1 MTPTPTV
8 ARRAFRALVG
18 SSLLAI
24 TSASAQTTYYWDS
37 NSNTAGFGNTTG
49 VWGTNTF
56 WGTSSAGTDAT
67 ANTTITS
74 VDTVN
79 FGTATLNYATA
90 NIGVAAG
97 GVTTGGI
104 VIGAGQTQAITL
116 GTVGNAITIHGGG
129 ITKNAG
135 SGTLTLVSPI
145 ILGAA
150 QNWTNNGSFIY
161 GNTSY
166 PLSGSAALGING
178 TGVVS
183 LGGLAGATAYS
194 GKITVSGGQLESRS
208 NITTNGVFGTGN
220 IEINGGRVGL
230 YYSNSLTRAI
240 GVAAGQIQITGG
252 VSGFSGNGGSNSTF
266 SLSGMTWGSSE
277 FNPTELVLQDA
288 SANSNGS
295 GTLAGNI
302 NLGAATRTIRSDQTG
317 GLAAGGTGTFSGIIS
332 NGGITKQGAGTHVFT
347 GANTY
352 AGGTTINAGTLRFG
366 SISAMPNS
374 GAVTVNTG
382 GTLGIVVGAAGDWT
396 GSSTV
401 AVGTLGGLLGG
412 LGGAGTSTVV
422 YSGNVGLNLQLT
434 ANTSYAGN
442 ITNPTG
448 STSLALTKTGGSTLT
463 LATGTTNSYTGATS
477 ISAGQL
483 TLDGSLT
490 GGGAISTSGS
500 GTFFQSGTGV
510 ISGASSYTQNSS
522 GASTLSGNNSYTG
535 GTTLSQSSLT
545 VGHANALGTGTINLN
560 GGTIQST
567 DTTARSFTNPVTIGG
582 NFTVGGTGNL
592 TFSDT
597 GASALGA
604 TRQITVNAGI
614 DATFGQAFSGST
626 FGITKAG
633 AGTLTLSGANTYTG
647 ATSVS
652 AGTLQ
657 FTSGGSLSTSGQITV
672 NGTNATLNIIGASVT
687 TSYNNS
693 AAVYLGSSTGPSYL
707 TMGAGGSLSIPNG
720 GMLVGNTGVGQFT
733 QTGGS
738 FSQSMASIITIAN
751 NGGSG
756 SSINVSGGTFNAGG
770 INVGVRADA
779 SVTVSGDAT
788 VTLGT
793 LQLGWVST
801 TAQST
806 VNLNGGSLIVS
817 SVKRASAIASFN
829 FNGGTLKASGDSA
842 TFMTGLT
849 NAYVQSGDA
858 IIDDGGFA
866 ITIGQN
872 LLAGTPSGG
881 LTKKGTGTL
890 TITGVNTYT
899 GGTTV
904 SAGTLSMGNASA
916 LGSASGQLTVN
927 SGTLNMAGLNLTVG
941 KLTGIGGIISGTSGT
956 RTLTIGQGDGTGGN
970 FQGTIN
976 NGTGGTTALT
986 KTGTGTITLSGNNG
1000 YTGATNV
1007 NAGTL
1012 IINGSTSNASAVTVG
1027 LNGTLGGTGTVG
1039 GNTTISGIHS
1049 PGNSPGIQTFT
1060 GNLSYV
1066 DAGTPDPTVNWELA
1080 SNTTTVGVNPTA
1092 NFDQIIVGG
1101 NLDFTHPTI
1110 INLSFNGA
1118 GSTVLWS
1125 DSLWD
1130 ANQSWLLYDVAGITT
1145 NIANLNLSTINWLDS
1160 GSNLFST
1167 AGGSFTLSQNGED
1180 VMLNFAAVPEPST
1193 YGLGLGAMALALA
1206 AVRRQRQKKS

>member
-1 MTPTPTV
+1 
-8 ARRAFRALVG
+8 
-18 SSLLAI
+18 
-24 TSASAQTTYYWDS
+24 
-37 NSNTAGFGNTTG
+37 
-49 VWGTNTF
+49 
-56 WGTSSAGTDAT
+56 
-67 ANTTITS
+67 
-74 VDTVN
+74 
-79 FGTATLNYATA
+79 
-90 NIGVAAG
+90 
-97 GVTTGGI
+97 
-104 VIGAGQTQAITL
+104 
-116 GTVGNAITIHGGG
+116 
-129 ITKNAG
+129 
-135 SGTLTLVSPI
+135 
-145 ILGAA
+145 
-150 QNWTNNGSFIY
+150 
-161 GNTSY
+161 
-166 PLSGSAALGING
+166 
-178 TGVVS
+178 
-183 LGGLAGATAYS
+183 
-194 GKITVSGGQLESRS
+194 LESRT

-230 YYSNSLTRAI
+230 YFSNSLTRAI
-240 GVAAGQIQITGG
+240 GAAAGQIQITGG
-252 VSGFSGNGGSNSTF
+252 VSGFSGNGGSGSTF
-266 SLSGMTWGSSE
+266 TLSGMTWGATE

-382 GTLGIVVGAAGDWT
+382 GTLGIEVGAAGDWT

-412 LGGAGTSTVV
+412 LGGAGISTVV
-422 YSGNVGLNLQLT
+422 YSGNVGLNLQHT

-442 ITNPTG
+442 ITNPSG

-463 LATGTTNSYTGATS
+463 LATGSTNSYTGATS
-477 ISAGQL
+477 IVAGQL

-545 VGHANALGTGTINLN
+545 VGHANALGTGTVALN
-560 GGTIQST
+560 GGTIQSN
-567 DTTARSFTNPVTIGG
+567 DATARSFTNPVTIGG

-597 GASALGA
+597 GASALEA
-604 TRQITVNAGI
+604 TRQITVTNSGVN
-614 DATFGQAFSGST
+614 ATFGQAFSGST

-652 AGTLQ
+652 VGTLQ

-693 AAVYLGSSTGPSYL
+693 AAVYLGSSIGTSSL
-707 TMGAGGSLSIPNG
+707 TLGAGGSLSIPNG
-720 GMLVGNTGVGQFT
+720 GMMVGNTGVGQFT

-738 FSQSMASIITIAN
+738 FSQSGASIIFMAN

-770 INVGVRADA
+770 INLGVRADA
-779 SVTVSGDAT
+779 SLTVSGDAT

-793 LQLGWVST
+793 LQLGWIST

-817 SVKRASAIASFN
+817 SVTRASAIAGFN
-829 FNGGTLKASGDSA
+829 FNGGTLKPSA
-842 TFMTGLT
+842 VSTTFMTGLT
-849 NAYVQSGDA
+849 RAYVRNGGA
-858 IIDDGGFA
+858 VIDTGGYD
-866 ITIGQN
+866 ITIGQA
-872 LLAGTPSGG
+872 LLHSNIGGDNAVDGG
-881 LTKKGTGTL
+881 LTKQGAATL
-890 TITGVNTYT
+890 TLSGANSYT
-899 GGTTV
+899 GGTILNQGGITLGTGGTLGDSTGTLQVNNNSTV
-904 SAGTLSMGNASA
+904 AGTAVVLTLSSAASVTVGSLSGTIATPTSGTNTASIATQTGRTFTVNQTAAGTYAGTITGAGGFILGSAGTLV
-916 LGSASGQLTVN
+916 LGGANT
-927 SGTLNMAGLNLTVG
+927 
-941 KLTGIGGIISGTSGT
+941 
-956 RTLTIGQGDGTGGN
+956 
-970 FQGTIN
+970 
-976 NGTGGTTALT
+976 
-986 KTGTGTITLSGNNG
+986 

-1007 NAGTL
+1007 SAGTL
-1012 IINGSTSNASAVTVG
+1012 LINGSTSNASAVTVG
-1027 LNGTLGGTGTVG
+1027 INGTLGGTGTVG

-1066 DAGTPDPTVNWELA
+1066 NGGTPDPTVNWELA
-1080 SNTTTVGVNPTA
+1080 SNTTTVGANPTA

-1145 NIANLNLSTINWLDS
+1145 NIANLNLNTVNWLDS

-1180 VMLNFAAVPEPST
+1180 VMLNFTAVPEPST
-1193 YGLGLGAMALALA
+1193 YGLGLGALALA
-1206 AVRRQRQKKS
+1206 VAALRRRRQNKS